1 MGADAERK
9 VIKEIAQLKDSVPHA
24 KKLSTIQPQIKE
36 LKDAKNKI
44 YGKLKEIRKEEE
56 VLNAEMEAIR
66 KELEQTNAEKD
77 ETREKVEAID
87 V

>member
-1 MGADAERK
+1 ML
-9 VIKEIAQLKDSVPHA
+9 Q
-24 KKLSTIQPQIKE
+24 
-36 LKDAKNKI
+36 
-44 YGKLKEIRKEEE
+44 
-56 VLNAEMEAIR
+56 AEMEAIR